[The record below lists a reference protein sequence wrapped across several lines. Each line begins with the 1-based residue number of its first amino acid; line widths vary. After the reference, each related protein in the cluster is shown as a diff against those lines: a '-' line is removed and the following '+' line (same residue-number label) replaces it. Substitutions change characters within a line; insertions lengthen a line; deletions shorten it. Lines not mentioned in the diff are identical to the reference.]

1 MRITRILAVILAV
14 ASPLF
19 AASNR
24 VFVRSTGMDTGTCPI
39 TSPCRSFSY
48 AMTQVSAGG
57 EVIALDTAGY
67 GTFTVSQ
74 SVSVFAAPG
83 ATAFIAVAS
92 GAGISI
98 NAAATDSVILRGLA
112 LTANGGAVGIDFL
125 GGLALSVENSIVN
138 GFTSV
143 GIQAFRTTAVASP
156 TVHIDHCTIRFNNEG
171 VLTGVLGAGSPQ
183 GGPPPATV
191 GLTVS
196 NSSFDYNS
204 DTGLWAVD
212 NTRAAVSDTIFH
224 GNSSGAWSGPYNTL
238 SHAELSLERCTISS
252 NGTGVGAGLG
262 YGTSPQSIVRIARNL
277 ITGNANGIVE
287 FADGVIQSM
296 SAAGSFTNTIEGNA
310 SNGTASGTYTAK

>member
-1 MRITRILAVILAV
+1 MRITRILSVILAV
-14 ASPLF
+14 ASPLL

-24 VFVRSTGMDTGTCPI
+24 VFVKSTGVDTGTCPI

-83 ATAFIAVAS
+83 VTAFIAVAS
-92 GAGISI
+92 GTGILI
-98 NAAATDSVILRGLA
+98 NGAVGDTVTLRGLA
-112 LTANGGAVGIDFL
+112 LTSNGGAGGIDFQN
-125 GGLALSVENSIVN
+125 GISLSVENCIVN

-143 GIQAFRTTAVASP
+143 GIQAFRTTAAVSP
-156 TVHIDHCTIRFNNEG
+156 TVHIDHCMIRYNNEG
-171 VLTGVLGAGSPQ
+171 VLTGVLGAASPQ
-183 GGPPPATV
+183 GGPPPATI

-196 NSSFDYNS
+196 NSSFVYNT
-204 DTGLWAVD
+204 DTGLWAED
-212 NTRAAVSDTIFH
+212 NTRAAVSDTVFS
-224 GNSSGAWSGPYNTL
+224 GNSAGAWAGPYNTL

-262 YGTSPQSIVRIARNL
+262 VSATPQSIVRIARNL
-277 ITGNANGIVE
+277 VTGNGTGIIE
-287 FADGVIQSM
+287 FGDGVIQSM
-296 SAAGSFTNTIEGNA
+296 SAGGSFTNTIEGN
-310 SNGTASGTYTAK
+310 